1 MESDPNRDAVEVF
14 AWTEYI
20 TVPFPVPDAPD
31 AMAIQ
36 LAPLEADQPQPL
48 VAVMVAV
55 KFPPAAAGV
64 ALMGLIA

>member
-1 MESDPNRDAVEVF
+1 
-14 AWTEYI
+14 
-20 TVPFPVPDAPD
+20 VPFPVPDVPD

-36 LAPLEADQPQPL
+36 LAPLEVAQAQPL

-64 ALMGLIA
+64 ALVGLIE